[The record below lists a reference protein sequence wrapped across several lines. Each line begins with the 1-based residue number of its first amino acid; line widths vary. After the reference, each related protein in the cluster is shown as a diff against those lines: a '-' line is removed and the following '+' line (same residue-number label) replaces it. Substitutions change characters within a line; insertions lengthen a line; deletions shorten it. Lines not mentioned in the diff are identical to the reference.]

1 MTNSVSKTIITTN
14 NLGQKTPL
22 TFRAV
27 SGTGDKYALPNANF
41 WTVTVSMKNQ
51 PNVERALKRKSEFPT
66 AISALESFA
75 TWCGVGTE
83 FKDHIANEILQQV
96 VSAQ

>member
-1 MTNSVSKTIITTN
+1 MTNSISKTIITTN
-14 NLGQKTPL
+14 NLGQKSPL

-27 SGTGDKYALPNANF
+27 SGTGDKADF
-41 WTVTVSMKNQ
+41 WVVTVSMKNQ
-51 PNVERALKRKSEFPT
+51 PNAERSIKRKSDFPS

-83 FKDHIANEILQQV
+83 FKDHIANEVLQQV
-96 VSAQ
+96 VSS

>member
-14 NLGQKTPL
+14 NLGQKSPL

-27 SGTGDKYALPNANF
+27 SGTGDKADF
-41 WTVTVSMKNQ
+41 WVVTVSMKNQ
-51 PNVERALKRKSEFPT
+51 PNAERSIKLKSDFPT

-83 FKDHIANEILQQV
+83 FKDHIANEVLQQV
-96 VSAQ
+96 VSS

>member
-1 MTNSVSKTIITTN
+1 MTNSISKTIITTN
-14 NLGQKTPL
+14 NLGQKSPL

-27 SGTGDKYALPNANF
+27 SGTGDKADF
-41 WTVTVSMKNQ
+41 WVVTVSMKNQ
-51 PNVERALKRKSEFPT
+51 PNAERSIKRKSDFPT

-83 FKDHIANEILQQV
+83 FKDHIANEVLRQV
-96 VSAQ
+96 VSS

>member
-14 NLGQKTPL
+14 NLGEKSPL

-27 SGTGDKYALPNANF
+27 SGTGDKADF
-41 WTVTVSMKNQ
+41 WVVTVSMKNQ
-51 PNVERALKRKSEFPT
+51 PNVERSIKRKSNFPT

-83 FKDHIANEILQQV
+83 FKDHIANEVLQQV
-96 VSAQ
+96 VSI

>member
-14 NLGQKTPL
+14 NLGQKSPL

-27 SGTGDKYALPNANF
+27 SGTGDKADF
-41 WTVTVSMKNQ
+41 WVVTVSMKNQ
-51 PNVERALKRKSEFPT
+51 PNAERSIKRKSDFPT

-83 FKDHIANEILQQV
+83 FKDHIANEVLQQV
-96 VSAQ
+96 VSS

>member
-14 NLGQKTPL
+14 NLGQKSPL

-27 SGTGDKYALPNANF
+27 SGTGDQADF
-41 WTVTVSMKNQ
+41 WVVTVSMKNQ
-51 PNVERALKRKSEFPT
+51 PNAERSIKRKSEFPT

-75 TWCGVGTE
+75 TWCGVGAE

-96 VSAQ
+96 VSK

>member
-14 NLGQKTPL
+14 NLGQKSPL
-22 TFRAV
+22 TIRAV
-27 SGTGDKYALPNANF
+27 SGTGDKADF
-41 WTVTVSMKNQ
+41 WVVTVSMKNQ
-51 PNVERALKRKSEFPT
+51 PNAERSIKRKSDFPT

-83 FKDHIANEILQQV
+83 FKDHIANEVLQQV
-96 VSAQ
+96 VSS

>member
-1 MTNSVSKTIITTN
+1 MTNSVSKTISTTN
-14 NLGQKTPL
+14 NLGQKSPL

-27 SGTGDKYALPNANF
+27 PGAGNIADF
-41 WTVTVSMKNQ
+41 WVLTVSMKNN
-51 PNVERALKRKSEFPT
+51 PNAERSIKRKSKFPT

-83 FKDHIANEILQQV
+83 FKDHIANEVLQQV
-96 VSAQ
+96 IES

>member
-1 MTNSVSKTIITTN
+1 MTNSISKTIITTN
-14 NLGQKTPL
+14 NLGQKSPL

-27 SGTGDKYALPNANF
+27 SGTGDKADF
-41 WTVTVSMKNQ
+41 WVVTVSMKNQ
-51 PNVERALKRKSEFPT
+51 PNAEKSIKRKSDFPT

-83 FKDHIANEILQQV
+83 FKDHIANEVLRQV
-96 VSAQ
+96 VSS

>member
-1 MTNSVSKTIITTN
+1 MTNATATTKTIMTIN
-14 NLGQKTPL
+14 NLGQKSPL

-27 SGTGDKYALPNANF
+27 PGAGNIADF
-41 WTVTVSMKNQ
+41 WVLTVSMKNN
-51 PNVERALKRKSEFPT
+51 PNAERSIKRKSKFPT

-83 FKDHIANEILQQV
+83 FKDHIANEVLQQV
-96 VSAQ
+96 IES

>member
-1 MTNSVSKTIITTN
+1 MTNSVSKTISATN
-14 NLGQKTPL
+14 NLGQKSPL

-27 SGTGDKYALPNANF
+27 SGTGDKADF
-41 WTVTVSMKNQ
+41 WVVTVSMKNQ
-51 PNVERALKRKSEFPT
+51 PNAERSIKRKSDFPT

-83 FKDHIANEILQQV
+83 FKDHIANEVLQQV
-96 VSAQ
+96 VLS

>member
-14 NLGQKTPL
+14 NLGQKSPL

-27 SGTGDKYALPNANF
+27 SGTGDKADF
-41 WTVTVSMKNQ
+41 WVVTVSMKNQ
-51 PNVERALKRKSEFPT
+51 PNAERSIKRKSDFPT

-83 FKDHIANEILQQV
+83 FKDHIANEVLRQV
-96 VSAQ
+96 VSS

>member
-14 NLGQKTPL
+14 NLGQKSPL

-27 SGTGDKYALPNANF
+27 SGTGDKADF
-41 WTVTVSMKNQ
+41 WVVTVSMKNQ
-51 PNVERALKRKSEFPT
+51 PNAERSIKRKSDFPT

-83 FKDHIANEILQQV
+83 FKDHIANEVLQQV
-96 VSAQ
+96 FSS